1 MVATTAH
8 PQLDGNCCIVPRPEE
23 FAGRVS
29 SKAAELLLAVV
40 LILLLPFPGTDA
52 FALGP
57 GFFCVVLAFALP
69 IEFPNAE
76 GEAVRRIVP
85 CIICG
90 YKGSFC
96 KKGLVVVVCNF
107 PAARCYQPEN
117 VTSEWDWLSYHERRQ
132 CHCQG

>member
-40 LILLLPFPGTDA
+40 PILLLLSPGTDA

-57 GFFCVVLAFALP
+57 GFCCVDIAFALP

-76 GEAVRRIVP
+76 GEAVGRIVP
-85 CIICG
+85 SIICG
-90 YKGSFC
+90 CKGSFR
-96 KKGLVVVVCNF
+96 KEGPVIVVCHF

-117 VTSEWDWLSYHERRQ
+117 MTSELD
-132 CHCQG
+132 